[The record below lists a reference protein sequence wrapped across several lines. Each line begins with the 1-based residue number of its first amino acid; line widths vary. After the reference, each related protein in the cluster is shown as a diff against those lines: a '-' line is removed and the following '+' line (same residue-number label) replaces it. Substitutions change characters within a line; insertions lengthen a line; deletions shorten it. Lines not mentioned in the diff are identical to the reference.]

1 MVRQLI
7 DCQHVFDV
15 SGLDSW
21 MNQQAQNPAI
31 QLPHCPNCR
40 TPIRQ
45 TYRYTFPPRTK
56 VKTAPPH
63 YVRAGMEMW

>member
-1 MVRQLI
+1 LI
-7 DCQHVFDV
+7 DCQHVFEV

-21 MNQQAQNPAI
+21 MNQQAQNAAI

-45 TYRYTFPPRTK
+45 TYRYTFPHRL
-56 VKTAPPH
+56 
-63 YVRAGMEMW
+63 R

>member
-1 MVRQLI
+1 MMRQLI
-7 DCQHVFDV
+7 DCQHVFEV

-45 TYRYTFPPRTK
+45 TYRYTFPP
-56 VKTAPPH
+56 PD
-63 YVRAGMEMW
+63 